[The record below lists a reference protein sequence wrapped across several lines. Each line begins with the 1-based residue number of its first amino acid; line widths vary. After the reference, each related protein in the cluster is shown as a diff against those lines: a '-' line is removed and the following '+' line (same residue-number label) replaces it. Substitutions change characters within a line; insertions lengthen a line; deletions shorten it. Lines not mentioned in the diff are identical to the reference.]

1 MEKEDRKRRRRAKKR
16 KHRAAEQGDKNEGAP
31 TAVAGRKSDK
41 AMAKT
46 KKKKGDAGEVSGNRV
61 RYGKSSEVF
70 QRLQEER
77 ESAKPSS

>member
-1 MEKEDRKRRRRAKKR
+1 M
-16 KHRAAEQGDKNEGAP
+16 
-31 TAVAGRKSDK
+31 AGRKSDK